1 MFYPV
6 TETTPN
12 FFTMPDL
19 GMSCAADSVYEAL
32 DYFADHM
39 PDYIEETFRKK
50 GKPIPT
56 PSTLK
61 DNDAVLVVPLKLEAR
76 ILLWNLLKEK
86 YMTTSELSR
95 LMGISRQ
102 QAQFLVDGTR
112 PVSLDMYYE
121 AIKALGYYLS
131 FELNQFK

>member
-1 MFYPV
+1 
-6 TETTPN
+6 
-12 FFTMPDL
+12 MP
-19 GMSCAADSVYEAL
+19 
-32 DYFADHM
+32 
-39 PDYIEETFRKK
+39 
-50 GKPIPT
+50 
-56 PSTLK
+56 K
-61 DNDAVLVVPLKLEAR
+61 DKDAVLVVPLKLEAR

-131 FELNQFK
+131 FELNQYK